1 MHIFLQPASSAVPN
15 GTQPAENEGT
25 PQILPPR
32 TSLSGPMEGEG
43 NNADATRRRVQVLT
57 KDELKDMLKA
67 NNSAVT
73 GIAKR
78 TKDGEFLFVMLHQWC

>member
-1 MHIFLQPASSAVPN
+1 
-15 GTQPAENEGT
+15 
-25 PQILPPR
+25 
-32 TSLSGPMEGEG
+32 MEGEG